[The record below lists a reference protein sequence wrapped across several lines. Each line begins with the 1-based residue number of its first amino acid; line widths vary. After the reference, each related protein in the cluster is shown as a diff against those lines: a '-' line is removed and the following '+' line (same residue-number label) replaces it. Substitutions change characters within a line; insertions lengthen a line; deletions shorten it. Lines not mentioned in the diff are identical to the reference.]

1 MYIIH
6 IISSH
11 GTIELSSEAGD
22 NLPRAVWQGQ
32 DLARQYSMQLLTNA
46 SAEQETLTM
55 SIYRS
60 DNRETVWREVYT

>member
-6 IISSH
+6 LISSR
-11 GTIELSSEAGD
+11 GTIELSTEAGD
-22 NLPRAVWQGQ
+22 NLPRAVRQGQ
-32 DLARQYSMQLLTNA
+32 DLARQHSMQLLTNA